1 MSLAGEFLRKI
12 RCSTID
18 LVGQGAACLVAVSGG
33 PDSVAMAT
41 ALAELAP
48 ELDLEL
54 SIAHLDHALREESA
68 GEVNWVADF
77 AERMDLPFVS
87 ERVDVPELRAKD
99 KLTLE
104 EAARRARYEFLE
116 RAADAWGIPFVFV
129 GHTADDQAETVLFR
143 IIRGTGLGGLAGMPR
158 HRPLSAGATRVT
170 LVRPMLDCSREEV
183 LAFAA
188 ERGLDFLTDE
198 SNFDVAGQAR
208 ARIRHELLPRLESE
222 HNPDVRSALLRLA
235 ERAEEV
241 NEMVELS
248 ARKRIAE
255 YFGQLPDETEELAV
269 PLELLEGPQAVRVEL
284 LRLVAAHLNGRVL
297 LDRARLAE
305 AARELTEAR
314 VGRQFD
320 FGGPVA
326 VRDYDHVILLAE
338 RRPAGRTPDWKLP
351 VETPGETPLPEGLL
365 RAEVLSPRELD
376 MDEFSL
382 TKTAYEEVFDAD
394 LLASGAELVC
404 RTRRPGDRF
413 HPLGASGE
421 RKLKDFF
428 IDEKVPQAQRD
439 HVPLLLLDGTI
450 VWVVGY
456 RLSEIARVGS
466 EARELIRLDFVPA
479 RALT

>member
-1 MSLAGEFLRKI
+1 LSLAEGFLRKV
-12 RCSTID
+12 RSSAID
-18 LVGQGAACLVAVSGG
+18 LIGHGNACLAALSGG
-33 PDSVAMAT
+33 PDSVAMTA

-48 ELDLEL
+48 ELGLEL
-54 SIAHLDHALREESA
+54 SVAHLDHAIRDESA
-68 GEVNWVADF
+68 EEADWVATF
-77 AERMDLPFVS
+77 ADHMELPFVS
-87 ERVDVPELRAKD
+87 ERIDVPELRAAG

-116 RAADAWGIPFVFV
+116 RAAEVWGVPFVAM

-143 IIRGTGLGGLAGMPR
+143 IIRGTGLAGLAGMPR
-158 HRPLSAGATRVT
+158 HRPLSTGAAQVE

-183 LAFAA
+183 LAFLT

-198 SNFDVAGQAR
+198 SNFDVEHQAR
-208 ARIRHELLPRLESE
+208 ARIRHQLLPLLESE

-241 NEMVELS
+241 NEMVVLS
-248 ARKRIAE
+248 ACKRIAE
-255 YFGQLPDETEELAV
+255 YFGELPEDVEEIAV

-284 LRLVAAHLNGRVL
+284 LRLVASHLSGGIL

-305 AARELTEAR
+305 AARGLIDAR
-314 VGRQFD
+314 VGRQFE

-326 VRDYDHVILLAE
+326 VRDYDHVVLRSVRRDAPHPSSWRLA
-338 RRPAGRTPDWKLP
+338 
-351 VETPGETPLPEGLL
+351 VEAPGETPLPEGLL
-365 RAEVLSPRELD
+365 RAELLSPRELD

-382 TKTAYEEVFDAD
+382 TKTAYEEVFDAA
-394 LLASGAELVC
+394 LLESGAELIC

-413 HPLGASGE
+413 HPLGALGE
-421 RKLKDFF
+421 CKLKDFF
-428 IDEKVPQAQRD
+428 INEKVPQAQRD
-439 HVPLLLLDGTI
+439 QVPLLVLGEAI
-450 VWVVGY
+450 IWVVGY

-466 EARELIRLDFVPA
+466 EAQELIRLDFVPA